1 MGEGHE
7 QRPRAAASLA
17 VTTVVACGALLWTGA
32 AAAGTDGD
40 AMRIRL
46 GADGW
51 RDREFASLDEV
62 EAVMDVDCPDI
73 PSSAPP
79 NGLVLCASVQLT
91 SGEPRSVGGPGEL
104 NPLTEVLVAQGYCAV
119 APAAWDPDADD
130 DELLDAEPPL
140 PEGCL
145 PSSVPLDLSGVSEE
159 DRIMIEHLLNVPEP
173 EFTIAP

>member
-17 VTTVVACGALLWTGA
+17 VTTVVACGALAVGRRSRRRNRRRR
-32 AAAGTDGD
+32 D
-40 AMRIRL
+40 AIRL

-51 RDREFASLDEV
+51 QDREFASLDEV

-91 SGEPRSVGGPGEL
+91 GGEPRSVGGPGEL
-104 NPLTEVLVAQGYCAV
+104 DPLTEVLVAQGYCAV
-119 APAAWDPDADD
+119 APAAW
-130 DELLDAEPPL
+130 ELLDAEPPL

-145 PSSVPLDLSGVSEE
+145 PSSVPLDLSGVSEQ
-159 DRIMIEHLLNVPEP
+159 DRIMIENLLNVPDP